1 MKRDDLIEAMW
12 FQTDLDDVDVP
23 VFNAKMF
30 LTEAFERTA
39 AVERHWPLYETVW
52 TYNVTAGSPTVA
64 LDADTSEISAI
75 MSDVT
80 GYRLSSADH
89 SFAEESY
96 LGRTGR
102 TSAFSVWGQQL
113 YLWPV
118 PSSDTVLTVR
128 GWRKPDPT
136 WIEDP
141 ALEVDLDSRLHLP
154 LLHYGIALVYAQQED
169 GELENQYMRRWAQ
182 SIADLKKDILRP
194 STYRPVVLNGGEDQH
209 LYGGRSTWSRVGFD
223 NL

>member
-52 TYNVTAGSPTVA
+52 TYNVTAGDATVA
-64 LDADTSEISAI
+64 LDADTS
-75 MSDVT
+75 
-80 GYRLSSADH
+80 
-89 SFAEESY
+89 
-96 LGRTGR
+96 
-102 TSAFSVWGQQL
+102 FSVWGQQL

>member
-1 MKRDDLIEAMW
+1 MKRDDLIGAMW

-52 TYNVTAGSPTVA
+52 SYTVSAGATSVSLEA
-64 LDADTSEISAI
+64 NTSEISAI
-75 MSDVT
+75 MSSVT
-80 GYRLSSADH
+80 SLRLASVDH
-89 SFAEESY
+89 SFAEESFS
-96 LGRTGR
+96 GRSGKAQ
-102 TSAFSVWGQQL
+102 SFSIWGQEL

-118 PSSDTVLTVR
+118 PSSETVLTVR

-154 LLHYGIALVYAQQED
+154 LLHYAVALVYAQQED

-182 SIADLKKDILRP
+182 SINDLKKDILRP
-194 STYRPVVLNGGEDQH
+194 STYRPVVLNGGESQNIN
-209 LYGGRSTWSRVGFD
+209 GRASWSRLSFD